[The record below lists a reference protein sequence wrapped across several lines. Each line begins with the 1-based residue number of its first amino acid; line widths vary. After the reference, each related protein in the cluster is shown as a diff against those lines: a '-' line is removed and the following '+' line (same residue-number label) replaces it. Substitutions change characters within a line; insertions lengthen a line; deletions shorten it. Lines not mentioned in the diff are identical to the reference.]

1 MFVNDKLIYL
11 QMQKTA
17 CTHIASLLSKHIGG
31 QQIGKHNYLE
41 DFKTKKFICGSIRNP
56 WDWYVSLWAFGCK
69 KTGRGFL
76 HWRLVNTGFSTF
88 RNFLNY
94 LKSDEYG
101 PYYDNNVQ
109 IKDILDYFFNEFKKP
124 VFSWRDSYKDY
135 KSPEGFRKWLQLI
148 YDPER
153 IRDIYEGYSLSSISR
168 FAGLMTY
175 RYCGFFHRNFFNNNN
190 FKNIND
196 IKELKKYDKNN
207 NILDYIIR
215 VESLE
220 EDFIKM
226 LEKVGYHIDEKTKDL
241 IRNSGKTNV
250 STHLKTS
257 HYYDEETIKLIAEKE
272 KLIIEKYNYKP
283 PL

>member
-1 MFVNDKLIYL
+1 MFVTDKLIYL

-69 KTGRGFL
+69 TAGSGFL
-76 HWRLVNTGFSTF
+76 HWKLTNTGFLTYP
-88 RNFLNY
+88 NFLDFV
-94 LKSDEYG
+94 KSDEYG
-101 PYYDNNVQ
+101 PYNFTNVQ
-109 IKDILDYFFNEFKKP
+109 IKDVLDYFFNEFKKP
-124 VFSWRDSYKDY
+124 IFSWRDSYKDY
-135 KSPEGFRKWLQLI
+135 KSSESFRKWLKLI
-148 YDPER
+148 YDPAR
-153 IRDIYEGYSLSSISR
+153 SRDLYEGYSISSLSE

-175 RYCGFFHRNFFNNNN
+175 RFCGFFHRDFFNSNN
-190 FKNIND
+190 FKNIRN
-196 IKELKKYDKNN
+196 IVELRKFDKNN

-220 EDFIKM
+220 EDLIKM
-226 LEKVGYHIDEKTKDL
+226 LEKVGYALDEKTKDL

-250 STHLKTS
+250 SSHLKTS
-257 HYYDEETIKLIAEKE
+257 HYYDEETINLIAEKE

>member
-1 MFVNDKLIYL
+1 MFVTDKLIYL

-41 DFKTKKFICGSIRNP
+41 DFNTKKFICGSIRNP

-69 KTGRGFL
+69 TAGSGFL
-76 HWRLVNTGFSTF
+76 HWKLVNTGFLTF
-88 RNFLNY
+88 PNLLNFV
-94 LKSDEYG
+94 KSNKYG
-101 PYYDNNVQ
+101 PYNFTSVQ

-124 VFSWRDSYKDY
+124 IFSWRESYKDY
-135 KSPEGFRKWLQLI
+135 KSSEGFRKWLKLI
-148 YDPER
+148 FDPSR
-153 IRDIYEGYSLSSISR
+153 IRDLYEGYSLSSICE

-175 RYCGFFHRNFFNNNN
+175 RYCGFFHRDFFNFNN
-190 FKNIND
+190 FKNINN
-196 IKELKKYDKNN
+196 IEELKKFDKNN

-215 VESLE
+215 VEFLE

-226 LEKVGYHIDEKTKDL
+226 LEKAGYNIDEKTKDQ
-241 IRNSGKTNV
+241 IRKSGKTNV
-250 STHLKTS
+250 SNHLKTS
-257 HYYDEETIKLIAEKE
+257 HYYDKETIKLVAEKE